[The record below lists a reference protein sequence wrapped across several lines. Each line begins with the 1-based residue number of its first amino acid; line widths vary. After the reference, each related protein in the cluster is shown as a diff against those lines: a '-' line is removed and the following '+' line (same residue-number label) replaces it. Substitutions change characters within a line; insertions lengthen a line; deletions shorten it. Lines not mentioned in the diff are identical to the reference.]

1 MRTAVSG
8 KKNFRG
14 TIVPELNDAQTSLC
28 ILGAILVANPH
39 VFNWSAT
46 LWLAVISPVAFP
58 PLFQFLMWGTESRP
72 SLRRKYDVSMEET
85 IAIIDACIN
94 EIHESDS
101 AQCETPKEIIPKL
114 PLTTPTFVLL
124 LPTRTNVSP
133 TIAHSLHNRGS
144 NRRKARKK
152 PCGESLSN

>member
-8 KKNFRG
+8 KTNFHG
-14 TIVPELNDAQTSLC
+14 MITPGLNDAMTSFC
-28 ILGAILVANPH
+28 ILGATLIVNPH

-72 SLRRKYDVSMEET
+72 SLRRKYDWTMEEA

-94 EIHESDS
+94 ERPESDS
-101 AQCETPKEIIPKL
+101 VQSQPPEQVIPK
-114 PLTTPTFVLL
+114 PTVPTPTFVML

-133 TIAHSLHNRGS
+133 AIAHSLHNRGS
-144 NRRKARKK
+144 NRRRGRKRASE
-152 PCGESLSN
+152 ESLNI